1 MVDYASLNGQLVDSV
16 PVSLLRAMN
25 YSHFSSM
32 QVRDGKVRGLAM
44 HLDRLDHSSAEM
56 FGTGL
61 DRDRVRGYLAGVVRE
76 VPNASVRI
84 SVIRDLDVLI
94 HATDPIEPGT
104 TSLRLRSV
112 EYERDLPH
120 IKHNGTLGLTL
131 QAHEAQRAGYDD
143 ALFTARH
150 GFVSEATI
158 WNICFIADGRAV
170 WPSAPALP
178 GIMMQLV
185 QAGLKGNF
193 DVRPIA
199 LDEVGRYDAAY
210 LTNSIDPALPVRSID
225 GVTYADR
232 PDLRAALTQ
241 AYESNPWDEI

>member
-1 MVDYASLNGQLVDSV
+1 VIDYASLNGRRIGSV
-16 PVSLLRAMN
+16 PISLLRAMN

-32 QVRDGKVRGLAM
+32 QVRDGKVRGLAL
-44 HLDRLDHSSAEM
+44 HLDRLDRSSAEM

-76 VPNASVRI
+76 VPDASVRI
-84 SVIRDLDVLI
+84 SVVSDLDVLV
-94 HATDPIEPGT
+94 HATDPVQPGPT
-104 TSLRLRSV
+104 PLRLRSV

-131 QAHEAQRAGYDD
+131 QAHEAELAGYDD
-143 ALFTARH
+143 ALFTDRQ

-158 WNICFIADGRAV
+158 WNICFVTAGTVV

-185 QAGLKGNF
+185 QAGLTGDF
-193 DVRPIA
+193 DRRPVA
-199 LDEVGRYDAAY
+199 LDDVGRYDAAY
-210 LTNSIDPALPVRSID
+210 LTNSIDPALPVRSIN
-225 GVTYADR
+225 GITYADR
-232 PDLRAALTQ
+232 PDLRAVLLG